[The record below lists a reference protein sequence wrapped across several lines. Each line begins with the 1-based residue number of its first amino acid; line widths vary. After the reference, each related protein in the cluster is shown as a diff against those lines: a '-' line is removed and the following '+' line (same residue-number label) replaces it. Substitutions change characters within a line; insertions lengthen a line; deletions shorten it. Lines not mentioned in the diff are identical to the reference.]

1 MLHIITFCVHRAYL
15 NWSESKSCCSIITN
29 AGWVHYKSKL
39 ISCYHLQGS
48 QTYTNYMN
56 QNMYKY
62 KHLVAPPSYQIFQI
76 ITPLTDSLLIAYKQ
90 KRWEVREWK
99 RLVLSPKLGT
109 ITHGTSPLGP
119 RWEAAVMPVYK
130 TEKTNTSARLCMPV
144 GTMGQLQ
151 GRTPRL
157 IKTLGLII
165 KIRAEAPSTLG
176 VVSHFSLVWVKDN
189 SILTEKPG
197 VKQIQ
202 LQSSFPQT
210 EMLFKINQKDNAKL
224 AN

>member
-1 MLHIITFCVHRAYL
+1 MREKGEIRGREIYFLIIQVYKKWQ
-15 NWSESKSCCSIITN
+15 NKKDSKGQCFNSRCFASFSGVTVCIN
-29 AGWVHYKSKL
+29 ARRKKKKKKKE
-39 ISCYHLQGS
+39 
-48 QTYTNYMN
+48 
-56 QNMYKY
+56 QNKI
-62 KHLVAPPSYQIFQI
+62 K
-76 ITPLTDSLLIAYKQ
+76 
-90 KRWEVREWK
+90 WEVREWK

-119 RWEAAVMPVYK
+119 RWEASVMPVYK
-130 TEKTNTSARLCMPV
+130 TEKTNTSARVCMPV

>member
-1 MLHIITFCVHRAYL
+1 MQ
-15 NWSESKSCCSIITN
+15 ESKR
-29 AGWVHYKSKL
+29 KRRKKKKKE
-39 ISCYHLQGS
+39 
-48 QTYTNYMN
+48 
-56 QNMYKY
+56 QNKI
-62 KHLVAPPSYQIFQI
+62 K
-76 ITPLTDSLLIAYKQ
+76 
-90 KRWEVREWK
+90 WEVREWK

-130 TEKTNTSARLCMPV
+130 TEKTNTSARVCMPV

-165 KIRAEAPSTLG
+165 KIRAEAPSTLE

-189 SILTEKPG
+189 SILTSASAPQLG